1 MTRKKAPHDEQA
13 RVIALELLR
22 EFQSI
27 DNEFPIQYA
36 VCLLEIASDEG
47 LSPTALADRTDL
59 ALSTVSRIIG
69 ALSDNRQKGEAF
81 YLINARTSRLSRRS
95 KELYLTARGRSL
107 IQRIEYITRKRSETR
122 YPDRQSDHLGA
133 QAQ

>member
-1 MTRKKAPHDEQA
+1 MTRNKAPHSEQA
-13 RVIALELLR
+13 CAIALELLK

-36 VCLLEIASDEG
+36 VCLLEIARDEG
-47 LSPTALADRTDL
+47 LTLTALAERTDM
-59 ALSTVSRIIG
+59 ALSTISRIIG

-81 YLINARTSRLSRRS
+81 YLVDAQVSSTSRRS
-95 KELYLTARGRSL
+95 KALHLTRRGRSL
-107 IQRIEYITRKRSETR
+107 IQRIEDVTQKQRERR